1 MEQIRIR
8 QPKMP
13 AAQSFI
19 QISGTLLAILF
30 NFIDSNI
37 SLINKN
43 LSILKRGKSIGST
56 GFSLK
61 KPNFIDQRNK
71 FLEVMKL

>member
-19 QISGTLLAILF
+19 QIFETFLASLANFLATFSSLQMTTSFSIKDLKPLEILVLRES
-30 NFIDSNI
+30 NLALFIKEKMS
-37 SLINKN
+37 K
-43 LSILKRGKSIGST
+43 G
-56 GFSLK
+56 
-61 KPNFIDQRNK
+61 
-71 FLEVMKL
+71 